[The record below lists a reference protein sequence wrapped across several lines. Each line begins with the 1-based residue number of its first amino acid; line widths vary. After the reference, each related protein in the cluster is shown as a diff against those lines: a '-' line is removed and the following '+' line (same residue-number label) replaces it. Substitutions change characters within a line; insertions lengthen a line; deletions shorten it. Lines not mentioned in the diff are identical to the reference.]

1 MTTFKNQAPSIF
13 VSSSKQLWIS
23 ILAHLMGLTLAFTRL
38 NAAAPIGFLVFPTWR
53 LFKGGVYFKVI
64 LFCKITDIKYHLNE
78 TDRSCLIKT
87 ALMSRSFA

>member
-1 MTTFKNQAPSIF
+1 
-13 VSSSKQLWIS
+13 
-23 ILAHLMGLTLAFTRL
+23 MGLTFAFTRL

-78 TDRSCLIKT
+78 TDRSCSIKT
-87 ALMSRSFA
+87 ALMSRSFAKAESLKLSAEWYRLPSFF